1 MKNSLRSRHKATV
14 SFNLN
19 SKKWCQATDAE
30 ILQDFE
36 AIGQMKEH
44 LKSSSRKMVTS
55 KMIRKQVIFTQR
67 KYSFRKPSSN
77 HNELDACLGFATFIS
92 ELQNHES
99 QSCNSQSKEAPPPRK
114 KQAYSVNTAAEGKKE
129 APKKTLVQ
137 KAVPIK
143 RACIHIFIA
152 YSIHDFK
159 KEKERRDVLKWR
171 QAKTHC
177 NLN

>member
-1 MKNSLRSRHKATV
+1 MKNSLRSRHKTAV

-30 ILQDFE
+30 VLQDFE

-44 LKSSSRKMVTS
+44 LKSTSRKMVTS

-92 ELQNHES
+92 ELQNHVS
-99 QSCNSQSKEAPPPRK
+99 QGCNSQSKEAPQPRK
-114 KQAYSVNTAAEGKKE
+114 KQVLNGNTASESKKE
-129 APKKTLVQ
+129 TTKKNLVQ

-143 RACIHIFIA
+143 RACIHIYIA
-152 YSIHDFK
+152 YSIHDFN
-159 KEKERRDVLKWR
+159 KEKERKDVLKWR
-171 QAKTHC
+171 QAKRHC